1 MPRFFFRGEDAS
13 GRVVTGAVEAND
25 RQAAR
30 GQLESRLSKLSHLTQ
45 VPSSAAPPAPAPT
58 APPVPAPSTAPKRD
72 LAQRLGM
79 LLLGVG
85 LLTSLLGLSRP
96 TPPKV
101 QESRSR
107 VRVQGRLSRAALDT
121 LEARVHLA
129 EIPRD
134 EFRRGPQQ
142 LGANSAGD
150 FSIDFEVLSPR
161 PPTRCTLV
169 LSSPQGQA
177 HLNGIPLSQGSD
189 GALVAQLG
197 EVHLA
202 PVQQVVPAGPPAQW
216 QSFERKAPQRSAPPP
231 ASVGR
236 P

>member
-1 MPRFFFRGEDAS
+1 M
-13 GRVVTGAVEAND
+13 
-25 RQAAR
+25 
-30 GQLESRLSKLSHLTQ
+30 
-45 VPSSAAPPAPAPT
+45 
-58 APPVPAPSTAPKRD
+58 
-72 LAQRLGM
+72 LGV

-85 LLTSLLGLSRP
+85 LITLLVGLSRP

-107 VRVQGRLSRAALDT
+107 VRVQGRLSRSLLDT

-142 LGANSAGD
+142 LGANPAGD

-161 PPTRCTLV
+161 PPTRCTLL

-177 HLNGIPLSQGSD
+177 QLNGIPLSQGSD

-202 PVQQVVPAGPPAQW
+202 PLQQAVPVGPPAQW
-216 QSFERKAPQRSAPPP
+216 RSFERKAPQRSAPP
-231 ASVGR
+231 SSEGR